1 MRTRSE
7 EEASQILTE
16 VSVCE
21 LFMHSSQVDIN
32 HFDKPGAMCQEYLQ
46 PSPSTVGK
54 CQQK

>member
-16 VSVCE
+16 VSMCE

-32 HFDKPGAMCQEYLQ
+32 HFDKLAAMCHKYLQ
-46 PSPSTVGK
+46 PSPFTVGK
-54 CQQK
+54 CQRK